1 MREKKIFWR
10 FYVKSKEVK
19 NHILRQ
25 NWIFRHTSCINRS
38 SRPELFLGKGVLKIC
53 SKFTGEHPCRSAI
66 SIKLQSSFIET
77 TLWHECS
84 PSNLLYIFRTPFPK
98 NTSGWLLLLV
108 VKKLCGR
115 WGEDRSPLA
124 SPGSYCPVNSV
135 ARVSM
140 WQILPENNLEI
151 K

>member
-1 MREKKIFWR
+1 MRGGLFEGGGGGWYSNAHYELVNNFNCD
-10 FYVKSKEVK
+10 F
-19 NHILRQ
+19 NLLMA
-25 NWIFRHTSCINRS
+25 RS
-38 SRPELFLGKGVLKIC
+38 SHQEVFQEKGVLKIC

-108 VKKLCGR
+108 VKKLRGR

>member
-1 MREKKIFWR
+1 MTVPLMIMQS
-10 FYVKSKEVK
+10 YLLMK
-19 NHILRQ
+19 NKFQH
-25 NWIFRHTSCINRS
+25 RS
-38 SRPELFLGKGVLKIC
+38 SPPEENQEKGVLKIC

-108 VKKLCGR
+108 VKKLGGR

-140 WQILPENNLEI
+140 
-151 K
+151 

>member
-1 MREKKIFWR
+1 MRGGLFEGGGGGWYSNAHYELVNNFNCD
-10 FYVKSKEVK
+10 F
-19 NHILRQ
+19 NLLMA
-25 NWIFRHTSCINRS
+25 RS
-38 SRPELFLGKGVLKIC
+38 SHQEVFQEKGVLKLC
-53 SKFTGEHPCRSAI
+53 SNFTGEHPCRSAI

-108 VKKLCGR
+108 VKKLGGR

>member
-1 MREKKIFWR
+1 MTVPLMIMQS
-10 FYVKSKEVK
+10 YLLMK
-19 NHILRQ
+19 NKFQH
-25 NWIFRHTSCINRS
+25 RS
-38 SRPELFLGKGVLKIC
+38 SPPEVFQEKGVLKIC

-108 VKKLCGR
+108 VKKLGGR
-115 WGEDRSPLA
+115 WGEDRSPLV

-140 WQILPENNLEI
+140 
-151 K
+151 